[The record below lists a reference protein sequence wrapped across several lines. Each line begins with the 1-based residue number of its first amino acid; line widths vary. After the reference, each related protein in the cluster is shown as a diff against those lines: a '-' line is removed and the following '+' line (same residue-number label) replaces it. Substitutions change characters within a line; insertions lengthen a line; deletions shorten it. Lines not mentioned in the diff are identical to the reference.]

1 MNKNTPM
8 QIPTEEEKVFRVAK
22 GVTYVMNYSALTE
35 FAITTALQEI
45 MGDQHIPIAIYSN
58 STVTIYKLKLRQE

>member
-1 MNKNTPM
+1 M

-22 GVTYVMNYSALTE
+22 YVMNYSALTE